1 MDARIESA
9 NRASSLHKQRTG
21 RALHITREIV
31 QEESMYEEIDDTYR
45 TKLQQ
50 YMRAQNMQLS
60 RDFDNSLLAGFT
72 PSGGMPTLQMPSTT
86 SPGVPNQTTPSPSFS
101 SSLNM
106 PTLTQNLPSMHIR
119 PRGSHS
125 GPRGGH
131 HGANHQRRASSVAPA
146 GPIHA
151 GRKMSLDFTQL
162 RAGSIAS
169 SISAPSTDLSATS
182 GSFSPSYPTPGPIQA
197 QAPAQSQSQA
207 QMPAYVAST
216 PAYAVRPQ
224 QQQQQ
229 QQQQQHQQ
237 HQQQQHQQLLQP
249 FDGLFQGHAM
259 SPSSSFGGIPM
270 HTPQFRNR
278 IGSAPTIPVRAQAQA
293 LSLAQSQ
300 SRAGGQHSRNRS
312 EPTPSNAEAP
322 TPSSS
327 SSSFSLGFFP
337 HSSSNS
343 DGTSTELMT
352 TLRQNLSSLDLT
364 DAANDAAKFDADQQM
379 QSFDLHLGL
388 GAFPHQSADQD
399 FVDFSDF
406 AATLDQSH
414 TMFPF
419 NFPVPVDSG
428 SLTADVTFGDGPDMK
443 EFITL

>member
-1 MDARIESA
+1 
-9 NRASSLHKQRTG
+9 
-21 RALHITREIV
+21 
-31 QEESMYEEIDDTYR
+31 MYEEIDDTYR

-72 PSGGMPTLQMPSTT
+72 PSAGGMPSLQMPAS
-86 SPGVPNQTTPSPSFS
+86 SQGMQMQQPQLPPAASPSFS
-101 SSLNM
+101 ASLKM

-131 HGANHQRRASSVAPA
+131 HHNPQRRASSVAPA

-151 GRKMSLDFTQL
+151 GRKMSLDLTQL
-162 RAGSIAS
+162 RSGSIPG
-169 SISAPSTDLSATS
+169 SISAPSTDLTAPS

-197 QAPAQSQSQA
+197 QA

-216 PAYAVRPQ
+216 PTYAVRPQ

-229 QQQQQHQQ
+229 QQHQ
-237 HQQQQHQQLLQP
+237 HQQQLMQTW
-249 FDGLFQGHAM
+249 DGLFQGHAM

-293 LSLAQSQ
+293 LSQAQNSNV
-300 SRAGGQHSRNRS
+300 QHSRNRS
-312 EPTPSNAEAP
+312 EPTPSAEVP

-337 HSSSNS
+337 RCASNS
-343 DGTSTELMT
+343 DSTSTEMLT
-352 TLRQNLSSLDLT
+352 TSGSTSPHTPVSQASTNLRHNLSSLDLT
-364 DAANDAAKFDADQQM
+364 DSDPKFDADQQL
-379 QSFDLHLGL
+379 QNFDLHLGL
-388 GAFPHQSADQD
+388 GAFPHQSTDQD

-419 NFPVPVDSG
+419 NFAVPGDSG
-428 SLTADVTFGDGPDMK
+428 SLTADAAFGDGPDMK
-443 EFITL
+443 EFVTL